1 MLLAP
6 GYGTVI
12 PRTVRTLA
20 QRMAAMVALAP
31 VQTPLPMACVRAGTR
46 VTASPDAVTSTVGHG
61 ASGSAPAD
69 TWLLGTAVLPAAAGG
84 LRP

>member
-12 PRTVRTLA
+12 TRTVRTLA
-20 QRMAAMVALAP
+20 QRMAAVVPLAP
-31 VQTPLPMACVRAGTR
+31 VRTPLPIASVPAGTR
-46 VTASPDAVTSTVGHG
+46 VTASPHSA
-61 ASGSAPAD
+61 ASPLGRGVPRLAQAD
-69 TWLLGTAVLPAAAGG
+69 TWRLGTAVLPAAAGG